1 MKNSNNLETT
11 LEGYYDTIRNPK
23 YKVGNWI
30 VADNDLYIRLKNK
43 LTICYIAHIDI
54 GLNDSIAL
62 VESKNKYIA
71 IKYSPKYIC
80 YRESDNEYNL
90 LSDNYNMLAINEDVL
105 YPIKDKFPKCPS
117 IQEISKLFNWKLG
130 KGAKAFLDYFV

>member
-1 MKNSNNLETT
+1 MKNSNNLEDT
-11 LEGYYDTIRNPK
+11 LEGYYDTIKNPK

-30 VADNDLYIRLKNK
+30 VADNDLYIKLKNK
-43 LTICYIAHIDI
+43 LTISYIAHIDI

-62 VESKNKYIA
+62 IESKNKYIA

-80 YRESDNEYNL
+80 YRESDNEYGL
-90 LSDNYNMLAINEDVL
+90 FSDNYNMLAINEDVL
-105 YPIKDKFPKCPS
+105 YPIKDKFPRCPS